1 LHDHDGKKQNRYR
14 KRIDGFVEWLRIDCM
29 GRAVNFLLPHRKLV
43 FTSILSVFI
52 LSIGLIGTG
61 RIKIQGFPEL
71 EGDVVVARLLM
82 SEGTPLGRTESVVG
96 SIHQALEKTNRKF
109 SALQPQGKELVDI
122 ACVEFGTNVDAYSSG
137 AHTATITVGLLSA
150 EKRLGTIDE
159 YLTYWREEIGDIPDI
174 VSLTISE
181 PGFGPAGRAI
191 EVRLRGKNLT
201 ELKDA
206 ANDLQAWMHQYKGVI
221 NLTHD
226 MRVGKPEISLKMRE
240 ESYGLGIT
248 AIQAARQISAAF
260 KGITVDDIQ
269 IGSESYEIDVRLADY
284 DTNSLQKLENFILI
298 SNGGQEIPLINVAEW
313 KMARGWAHI
322 GRFNGMRSATIT
334 GDVDTRLINV
344 NELMSLMKKRFLPA
358 FSQKYPQTQLTIA
371 GELEQTSLTRMS
383 MLRALLIGI
392 VVIFVLLSFQF
403 KSYTEP
409 FIVMIAIPFTLIGV
423 IWGHLFMGIPVS
435 MPSLMGFI
443 ALAGVVVNDSI
454 LLVLFLKNSRARGNS
469 IVEAAGRASRERFR
483 AVLLTSSTTIAGVL
497 PILLEKSLQ
506 AQILKP
512 LVISTAFGIA
522 ASTLLVLLG
531 LPCMYLLLNDLG
543 LICEE

>member
-1 LHDHDGKKQNRYR
+1 
-14 KRIDGFVEWLRIDCM
+14 
-29 GRAVNFLLPHRKLV
+29 
-43 FTSILSVFI
+43 
-52 LSIGLIGTG
+52 
-61 RIKIQGFPEL
+61 
-71 EGDVVVARLLM
+71 
-82 SEGTPLGRTESVVG
+82 
-96 SIHQALEKTNRKF
+96 
-109 SALQPQGKELVDI
+109 
-122 ACVEFGTNVDAYSSG
+122 
-137 AHTATITVGLLSA
+137 
-150 EKRLGTIDE
+150 
-159 YLTYWREEIGDIPDI
+159 
-174 VSLTISE
+174 
-181 PGFGPAGRAI
+181 
-191 EVRLRGKNLT
+191 
-201 ELKDA
+201 
-206 ANDLQAWMHQYKGVI
+206 
-221 NLTHD
+221 
-226 MRVGKPEISLKMRE
+226 
-240 ESYGLGIT
+240 
-248 AIQAARQISAAF
+248 
-260 KGITVDDIQ
+260 
-269 IGSESYEIDVRLADY
+269 
-284 DTNSLQKLENFILI
+284 LENFILI